1 MDPILRTEAREIEDL
16 PSWILI
22 HGRRKVGKT
31 FILRNF
37 IRHDVYVTVR
47 RDGASY
53 ATGLPLERIESPE
66 RLVYLVGPLLKDG
79 RTVIID
85 EFQRLP
91 ESFLDEIAT
100 FHPHGRLIL
109 SGSSMRVVKRVMG
122 IGAPLVGLMSV
133 YQLGLLRPTDALRAF
148 QGSGPELAVPLS
160 AYLRDPWLVD
170 MYKGET
176 DLEVFLHKAIR
187 ASRMAIPA
195 LIGEVFVE
203 SERSLTQVYEGVLRG
218 VGAGL
223 WSPGQV
229 AHRLHTTGLLGSDAA
244 THVMPYL
251 KNLEDM
257 GLVTSVDIFGM
268 RRRKVHRLVSQ
279 MMDTFYYLADRHQTD
294 EVDRPLEEVR
304 PNLRRMVSQAVERFV
319 GELFQQLE
327 EGRLEYSFDPELDFI
342 ITKGRNRTPSTVGE
356 VRWGRY
362 AKSDVE
368 DFARKV
374 GDLDCRKVFVT
385 PRVSSAKVV
394 GEVEV
399 LGATDILRMASTIGG
414 KD

>member
-1 MDPILRTEAREIEDL
+1 
-16 PSWILI
+16 
-22 HGRRKVGKT
+22 
-31 FILRNF
+31 
-37 IRHDVYVTVR
+37 
-47 RDGASY
+47 
-53 ATGLPLERIESPE
+53 
-66 RLVYLVGPLLKDG
+66 
-79 RTVIID
+79 
-85 EFQRLP
+85 
-91 ESFLDEIAT
+91 
-100 FHPHGRLIL
+100 
-109 SGSSMRVVKRVMG
+109 MRVVNRVMG

-160 AYLRDPWLVD
+160 AYLRDPWLID

-176 DLEVFLHKAIR
+176 DLAVFLHKAIR

-319 GELFQQLE
+319 GELFSQLE

-362 AKSDVE
+362 ARSDVE
-368 DFARKV
+368 DFAGKV
-374 GDLDCRKVFVT
+374 ENLDCRKVFVT
-385 PRVSSAKVV
+385 PRVSSASRI

-399 LGATDILRMASTIGG
+399 LGATDILRMASTMGG